1 MKKIVIHKPGSYERL
16 KIETHPDPRPG
27 PGEVLI
33 DVSAIGVN
41 YADCIIRMGL
51 YASAKELKGYPITPG
66 FEAAGKI
73 AEVGAGVTGFAPG
86 QSVMA
91 LTLFDG
97 YSSKLVL
104 PAERVFAIPEGVSEL
119 QAAGFPT
126 VFLTAWFAL
135 CEQARSGAGD
145 AVLIHSAAGGVGSA
159 LVQLAAMRDCHVVG
173 VVGAGH
179 KVEFARQAGATVVID
194 KSNQDLWS
202 EAEAAAPGGY
212 QSIFDANGVSTLGQS
227 YEHLAPMGRLVIY
240 GFHSM
245 LPRTGGK
252 PNWLKLAADWLR
264 TPRFNPLRMTA
275 ENRSVMACNLS
286 FLGENADYLRQ
297 GMLELLEWLAEG
309 KIRPAEV
316 TEYAFE
322 DVASA
327 HRDIESGQTT
337 GKLVLRAW

>member
-1 MKKIVIHKPGSYERL
+1 MKKIVIHKPGSYGRL

-66 FEAAGKI
+66 FEAAGKVV
-73 AEVGAGVTGFAPG
+73 EVGTGVTDFAPG

-104 PAERVFAIPEGVSEL
+104 PAERVFAIPEGISES

-135 CEQARSGAGD
+135 CEQARPGAGD

-159 LVQLAAMRDCHVVG
+159 LVQLGAMRGCRVVG
-173 VVGAGH
+173 VVGATH
-179 KVEFARQAGATVVID
+179 KVE
-194 KSNQDLWS
+194 
-202 EAEAAAPGGY
+202 
-212 QSIFDANGVSTLGQS
+212 
-227 YEHLAPMGRLVIY
+227 
-240 GFHSM
+240 
-245 LPRTGGK
+245 
-252 PNWLKLAADWLR
+252 
-264 TPRFNPLRMTA
+264 
-275 ENRSVMACNLS
+275 
-286 FLGENADYLRQ
+286 
-297 GMLELLEWLAEG
+297 
-309 KIRPAEV
+309 
-316 TEYAFE
+316 
-322 DVASA
+322 VA
-327 HRDIESGQTT
+327 
-337 GKLVLRAW
+337 

>member
-1 MKKIVIHKPGSYERL
+1 MKKIVIDKPGSYDQLR
-16 KIETHPDPRPG
+16 IENHPDLQPG

-73 AEVGAGVTGFAPG
+73 AELGSGVTEFELG

-97 YSSKLVL
+97 YSSQLVL
-104 PAERVFAIPEGVSEL
+104 PVEKVFAIPEGISEA

-135 CEQARSGAGD
+135 CEQARSGKGD

-159 LVQLAAMRDCHVVG
+159 LCQLAAMRGCDVVG
-173 VVGAGH
+173 VVGGAH
-179 KVEFARQAGATVVID
+179 KTSVARQAGASVVID
-194 KSNQDLWS
+194 KSSQPLWP
-202 EAEAAAPGGY
+202 EAEKAAPQGY
-212 QSIFDANGVSTLGQS
+212 QAIFDANGVSTLGQS
-227 YEHLAPMGRLVIY
+227 YEHLGPMGRLVIY

-252 PNWLKLAADWLR
+252 PNWLKLARDWLR
-264 TPRFNPLRMTA
+264 TPRFNPLRMTQ

-297 GMLELLEWLAEG
+297 GMLELLGWLAEG
-309 KIRPAEV
+309 KIRPAPV
-316 TEYAFE
+316 TEYAFD

-337 GKLVLRAW
+337 GKLVLRV

>member
-1 MKKIVIHKPGSYERL
+1 VKHIVIHKPGSYEQL
-16 KIETHPDPRPG
+16 KIETLPDPVPG
-27 PGEVLI
+27 PGEVLL
-33 DVSAIGVN
+33 DVSTIGIN

-51 YASAKELKGYPITPG
+51 YASAKELVGYPITPG

-73 AEVGAGVTGFAPG
+73 AALGAGVTDLQVG

-91 LTLFDG
+91 LTLFGG
-97 YSSKLVL
+97 YASKLVL
-104 PAERVFAIPEGVSEL
+104 PRERVFTIPAGVTEA
-119 QAAGFPT
+119 QASGFPT

-135 CEQARSGAGD
+135 CEQARPGPGD
-145 AVLIHSAAGGVGSA
+145 AVLVHSAAGGVGSA
-159 LVQLAAMRDCHVVG
+159 LCQLAAMRGCKVVG
-173 VVGAGH
+173 VVGSAH
-179 KVEFARQAGATVVID
+179 KIDVARAAGASVVID
-194 KSNQDLWS
+194 KSRQDVWA
-202 EAEAAAPGGY
+202 EAEAASPAGY

-245 LPRTGGK
+245 LPKTGGR
-252 PNWLKLAADWLR
+252 PNWIKLAADWLR

-286 FLGENADYLRQ
+286 FLGERADYLRH
-297 GMLELLEWLAEG
+297 GMLELLEWLEQG
-309 KIRPAEV
+309 KIRPLPV

-322 DVASA
+322 DVAAA

-337 GKLVLRAW
+337 GKLVLRV

>member
-16 KIETHPDPRPG
+16 KIETHPDPHPG

-66 FEAAGKI
+66 FEAAGKVI
-73 AEVGAGVTGFAPG
+73 EVGAGVTGIAPG

-104 PAERVFAIPEGVSEL
+104 PAERVFAIPEGISES

-135 CEQARSGAGD
+135 CEQARPRAD
-145 AVLIHSAAGGVGSA
+145 DTVLIHSAAGGVGSA
-159 LVQLAAMRDCHVVG
+159 LVQLAAMRGCHVVG
-173 VVGAGH
+173 VVGADH
-179 KVEFARQAGATVVID
+179 KVEVARQAGATVVID
-194 KSNQDLWS
+194 KSNQDLWR
-202 EAEAAAPGGY
+202 EAEAAAAGGY
-212 QSIFDANGVSTLGQS
+212 QAIFDANGVSTLGQS

-252 PNWLKLAADWLR
+252 PNWLKLAVDWLR

-286 FLGENADYLRQ
+286 FLGDNADYLRQ
-297 GMLELLEWLAEG
+297 GMLELLGWLAEG
-309 KIRPAEV
+309 KIRPAPV
-316 TEYAFE
+316 IEYAFE
-322 DVASA
+322 NVASA
-327 HRDIESGQTT
+327 HKDIESGQTT
-337 GKLVLRAW
+337 GKLVLRVK